1 MWTPCSWRE
10 PLSDYEEGL
19 LNERHRQSS
28 GHMKAFFLSAVS
40 MAVFVMSLSAKL
52 PEVSVGKLTRWAN
65 FPSSYMG
72 SVTIDIWTPEELD
85 GSVRYPVVYM
95 HDGQMLYD
103 ASQTWNGQAWEV
115 DEVLGKAIED
125 ERLPPA
131 IVVGIHNSGA
141 NRWGDYF
148 PLKVWESLPDAF
160 RHGVVDEGTVPR
172 RYHAADGMRAN
183 QYLKFIVEELR
194 PAVAKAFPVDES
206 LEKTTVMGS
215 SMGGLISMYALCE
228 YPDVFGRAACLSTH
242 WIGMTPMKS
251 NPIPEAFVRYL
262 EAHLPEPG
270 PHRIYFDHGTET
282 LDAHYGVWQKQV
294 DSVMRAK
301 GFDSSN
307 WVTKVFEGTDHSEAA
322 WASRLSIPFEFLL
335 EE

>member
-1 MWTPCSWRE
+1 MRR
-10 PLSDYEEGL
+10 LFLLEEDL
-19 LNERHRQSS
+19 LNGRYGQSS
-28 GHMKAFFLSAVS
+28 LAMNASTFSAALLV
-40 MAVFVMSLSAKL
+40 VFATSLSASL
-52 PEVSVGKLTRWAN
+52 PDVSVGKLTRWAN
-65 FPSSYMG
+65 FPSSHMG
-72 SVTIDIWTPEELD
+72 SVTVDIWTPEALD
-85 GSVRYPVVYM
+85 PMVRYPVVYM

-103 ASQTWNGQAWEV
+103 ASRSWNGQAWEV

-125 ERLPPA
+125 DRLPPA
-131 IVVGIHNSGA
+131 IVVGIHNSGT

-160 RHGVVDEGTVPR
+160 RLSVVEEGTVPK
-172 RYHAADGMRAN
+172 RYRAPEGMRADR
-183 QYLKFIVEELR
+183 YLKFIVEELR

-206 LEKTTVMGS
+206 LEKTSVMGS

-228 YPDVFGRAACLSTH
+228 YPAVFGRAACLSTH
-242 WIGMTPMKS
+242 WIGMTPMES

-270 PHRIYFDHGTET
+270 THRIYFDHGTET
-282 LDAHYGVWQKQV
+282 LDAYYGVWQKQV

-301 GFDSSN
+301 GFNSSN

-322 WASRLSIPFEFLL
+322 WAARLSIPLEFLL
-335 EE
+335 ED